1 MTLGTTPDTVTSV
14 ADTPGVLRVLL
25 VDAQQIF
32 RQGLQA
38 LFAAERELCV
48 VGETGQAQEAL
59 RLIGALKPDVVV
71 TEVQLPQDDGVALIE
86 QIHTRYP
93 HVGILVLTAAR
104 ARDVVAAA
112 RKAGAR
118 GYLLKD
124 SSRDELMKA
133 LREVAAG
140 GVYRL
145 PVSSAPS
152 APSASGRA
160 AHLTARQR
168 EVLGSLAL
176 GISTPEIARMLG
188 VSVPAVHKHRE
199 ALRHILQL
207 HSTAAL
213 TRFAVC
219 EGLAPSGAAA
229 PRKASS

>member
-1 MTLGTTPDTVTSV
+1 MTLVTTPDTATSV
-14 ADTPGVLRVLL
+14 ADTPGAFRLLL

-32 RQGLQA
+32 RQA
-38 LFAAERELCV
+38 VRVLFAAERDFCV
-48 VGETGQAQEAL
+48 VGETGRAPEAL
-59 RLIGALKPDVVV
+59 RLIGVLKPDVVV
-71 TEVQLPQDDGVALIE
+71 TEVQLPQDNGIALIE

-124 SSRDELMKA
+124 GSRGELVTA
-133 LREVAAG
+133 LRDVAAG
-140 GVYRL
+140 RAYRS
-145 PVSSAPS
+145 PVST
-152 APSASGRA
+152 APSASARA

-176 GISTPEIARMLG
+176 GYSTREIARMLG
-188 VSVPAVHKHRE
+188 VSVPAVHKQRE
-199 ALRHILQL
+199 RLRHTLQL

-219 EGLAPSGAAA
+219 EGLATSSAAA
-229 PRKASS
+229 THEVSS